1 MANRN
6 TDQQKTIQDLVALNQ
21 NLRDLMS
28 SQSQSLGDTDLARGE
43 ELIRIHNR
51 FNSAIQADGQNIYK
65 AKAPSQSVYDY
76 MSRSLLGYNDLNRR
90 EMKMATGDPKRDA
103 WLNKQRLERLFTT
116 SDSQMAS
123 YFMASNSDI
132 CHIYDEI
139 DSICAYCYQ
148 LEEAVS
154 IIRDNVFSSEQPGT
168 DISYEVTFPGMT
180 DEGST
185 TEWVEQVREAFK
197 YCEFSKKLRDHIG
210 IKAIKYGTYYVLIT
224 PFADIGA
231 KLAYA
236 GTNGMTIAGLGTRP
250 LVESTYTDSS
260 GKSVDNKSALLES
273 CEELFLSLS
282 EEEAVVDKKGNKTL
296 PKAVRER
303 LDVIKENMDKL
314 LFCEDDTPP
323 NVTGLN
329 LGVYESIDADL
340 QKMVDNA
347 INEQKRKASKT
358 AKFTQNKPDIGTI
371 STKKI
376 DDIQGC
382 DIKLVDPRQMVPI
395 KIFDYVLGYYYF
407 ENYEYT
413 RMGTTLTDIMSNQ
426 LNFNQSTLIID
437 NIVNAALRNLRYKD
451 LIEGDQK
458 LRTMI
463 LNCVLYAER
472 RDSPIRVKFVP
483 AEYVVPFQTNTD
495 EYGNGQPVL
504 LRSLFYG
511 RLYTSLL
518 LFNITAII
526 TKSTDSEFYYLRES
540 ALDSQYSNQVS
551 DLIDQFNDCNVDL
564 IQIAQGDLLHGN
576 RAINKRYYM
585 NMGTADQRPFDM
597 EVVSGQQ
604 IDIHNDFMNDLRKMM
619 IGSTGV
625 PAVMVDF
632 IDEVEYATML
642 GMVNIR
648 HLKRCNM
655 ISSDFDPSITEVI
668 RRILRYNSS
677 SVPEN
682 ALEKMEI
689 TLTKSQAINNNIS
702 TDQLNNTSQVAQQ
715 MVDVWLGGQDT
726 QPPEDQAFIRE
737 QMIKE
742 VTMKMSSAVPWSIVE
757 EAYDKAIF
765 AGSKKRLEQKVRTN
779 RIQDESLDS
788 NEETGGSDMGY

>member
-1 MANRN
+1 MASRN
-6 TDQQKTIQDLVALNQ
+6 SDQSKATKDLIALNQ
-21 NLRDLMS
+21 SLHDLMK
-28 SQSQSLGDTDLARGE
+28 SQSQALGDMDMDRGE

-90 EMKMATGDPKRDA
+90 GMKMSTGDPKRDA

-148 LEEAVS
+148 LEEAVGV
-154 IIRDNVFSSEQPGT
+154 IRDNIISAEQPGT
-168 DISYEVTFPGMT
+168 DISYTVDFPNVSDT
-180 DEGST
+180 DLIAT
-185 TEWVEQVREAFK
+185 YQQQVREAFK
-197 YCEFSKKLRDHIG
+197 YADFSKKLRDHIIPKG
-210 IKAIKYGTYYVLIT
+210 IKYGTYYVLVT
-224 PFADIGA
+224 PYAEIGA
-231 KLAYA
+231 KLSYA
-236 GTNGMTIAGLGTRP
+236 GANGLTIAGLGTRP
-250 LVESTYTDSS
+250 LVESTYETAD
-260 GKSVDNKSALLES
+260 GTQVDNKSTLLES
-273 CEELFLSLS
+273 CEELLLSLS
-282 EEEAVVDKKGNKTL
+282 NEEVAEDKKGKKTL
-296 PKAVRER
+296 PKEVEER
-303 LDVIKENMDKL
+303 MEIIRHNVDKL
-314 LFCEDDTPP
+314 LFNEEETPP
-323 NVTGLN
+323 NVLDGLK
-329 LGVYESIDADL
+329 LGVYESTDPEL
-340 QKMVDNA
+340 QKMVDHA
-347 INEQKRKASKT
+347 IEEQKRRSSYN
-358 AKFTQNKPDIGTI
+358 AKFTKVRPDTGTLT
-371 STKKI
+371 SKQI
-376 DDIQGC
+376 DEIQGC

-426 LNFNQSTLIID
+426 LNFNQRTLIID

-458 LRTMI
+458 LLTMI

-585 NMGTADQRPFDM
+585 NMG
-597 EVVSGQQ
+597 
-604 IDIHNDFMNDLRKMM
+604 
-619 IGSTGV
+619 
-625 PAVMVDF
+625 AVMVDF

-668 RRILRYNSS
+668 RRIMKYNSVS
-677 SVPEN
+677 IPQE
-682 ALEKMEI
+682 ALDKMEI
-689 TLTKSQAINNNIS
+689 VLTKSQAINNNIS
-702 TDQLNNTSQVAQQ
+702 ADQLNNVSQVAQQ
-715 MVDVWLGGQDT
+715 MVDTFLGGQDT
-726 QPPEDQAFIRE
+726 QPPEDQAFI
-737 QMIKE
+737 KE
-742 VTMKMSSAVPWSIVE
+742 AMVKDVTMRMASAVPWNIVQ
-757 EAYDKAIF
+757 EAYENATF
-765 AGSKKRLEQKVRTN
+765 AASKKRLEQKVRTN
-779 RIQDESLDS
+779 RLQDESTESSTDS
-788 NEETGGSDMGY
+788 GDSMGY

>member
-6 TDQQKTIQDLVALNQ
+6 SDQSKATKDLIALNQ
-21 NLRDLMS
+21 SLHDLMK
-28 SQSQSLGDTDLARGE
+28 SQSQALGDMDMDRGE

-90 EMKMATGDPKRDA
+90 GMKMSTGDPKRDA

-148 LEEAVS
+148 LEEAVGV
-154 IIRDNVFSSEQPGT
+154 IRDNIISAEQPGT
-168 DISYEVTFPGMT
+168 DISYTVNFPNVSDT
-180 DEGST
+180 DLIAT
-185 TEWVEQVREAFK
+185 YQQQVREAFK
-197 YCEFSKKLRDHIG
+197 YAEFSKKLRDHIIPKG
-210 IKAIKYGTYYVLIT
+210 IKYGTYYVLVT
-224 PFADIGA
+224 PYAEIGA
-231 KLAYA
+231 KLSYA
-236 GTNGMTIAGLGTRP
+236 GANGLTIAGLGTRP
-250 LVESTYTDSS
+250 LVESTYETAD
-260 GKSVDNKSALLES
+260 GTQVDNKSALLES
-273 CEELFLSLS
+273 CEELLLSLS
-282 EEEAVVDKKGNKTL
+282 DEEVAEDKKGKKTL
-296 PKAVRER
+296 PKEVEER
-303 LDVIKENMDKL
+303 MEIIRHNVDKL
-314 LFCEDDTPP
+314 LFNEETTPP
-323 NVTGLN
+323 NVLDGLK
-329 LGVYESIDADL
+329 LGVYESTDPEL

-347 INEQKRKASKT
+347 IEEQKRRASYNT
-358 AKFTQNKPDIGTI
+358 KFTKVRPDTGTLT
-371 STKKI
+371 SKQI
-376 DDIQGC
+376 DEIQGC

-426 LNFNQSTLIID
+426 LNFNQRTLIID

-668 RRILRYNSS
+668 RRIMKYNSVS
-677 SVPEN
+677 IPQE
-682 ALEKMEI
+682 ALDKMEI
-689 TLTKSQAINNNIS
+689 VLTKSQAINNNIS
-702 TDQLNNTSQVAQQ
+702 ADQLNNVSQVAQQ
-715 MVDVWLGGQDT
+715 MVDTFLGGQDT
-726 QPPEDQAFIRE
+726 QPPEDQAFI
-737 QMIKE
+737 KE
-742 VTMKMSSAVPWSIVE
+742 AMVKDVTMRMASAVPWNIVQ
-757 EAYDKAIF
+757 EAYENATF
-765 AGSKKRLEQKVRTN
+765 AASKKRLEQKVRTN
-779 RIQDESLDS
+779 RLQDESTESSTDS
-788 NEETGGSDMGY
+788 GDSMRY